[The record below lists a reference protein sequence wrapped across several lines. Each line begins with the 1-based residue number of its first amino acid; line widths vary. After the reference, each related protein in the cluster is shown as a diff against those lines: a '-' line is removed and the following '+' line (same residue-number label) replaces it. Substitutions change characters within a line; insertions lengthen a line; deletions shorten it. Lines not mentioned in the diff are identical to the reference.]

1 MLVMMEFLTIA
12 VVSVLMVVILQQFAL
27 HESVMMFIVVV
38 VGLLSARLVRLKSYA
53 RKEDD

>member
-38 VGLLSARLVRLKSYA
+38 VGLLSGRLVRLKSYA